1 MTNDKLKEIIFRM
14 REMRLP
20 AMAEQ
25 MILLMESN
33 ELSTITSIELIDRLT
48 ESELISRKNNTIQK
62 LKKKAKLS
70 QPGAN
75 IREIDYSS
83 ERKLNKKVLEQLS
96 TNDYIKKHRNVVL
109 LGACG
114 TGKSYICNA
123 LGNHACDECFS
134 VLYCRLFEFLSEAN
148 TEKIMNGEATRT
160 ISRYAK
166 PDVLIIDDFLIHEIT
181 ESETAQLFKVLEYR
195 YGQKS
200 TIISS
205 QVEPKEWHK
214 NLGGYVLAD
223 SILDRI
229 LPNSYKLIMSGASL
243 REQEEN

>member
-1 MTNDKLKEIIFRM
+1 M

-25 MILLMESN
+25 LVLLVESN
-33 ELSTITSIELIDRLT
+33 EIATISIDELLDRLT
-48 ESELISRKNNTIQK
+48 ESELTSRKNNTIQK

-70 QPGAN
+70 QPSASMK
-75 IREIDYSS
+75 ELDYNS
-83 ERKLNKKVLEQLS
+83 ERKLNNKVIEQLL

-114 TGKSYICNA
+114 TGKSYLCNA
-123 LGNHACDECFS
+123 LGNHACEECFS
-134 VLYCRLFEFLSEAN
+134 VLYCRLFELLSEAN
-148 TEKIMNGEATRT
+148 IEKMMYGEATKT
-160 ISRYAK
+160 ISKYAK

-181 ESETAQLFKVLEYR
+181 ETETAQLFRVLEYR

-200 TIISS
+200 TIIGS

-214 NLGGYVLAD
+214 NLGGYILAD

-229 LPNSYKLIMSGASL
+229 LPNSYKLILSGKSL
-243 REQEEN
+243 REQETK

>member
-1 MTNDKLKEIIFRM
+1 
-14 REMRLP
+14 MRLP

-25 MILLMESN
+25 VIVLIESN
-33 ELSTITSIELIDRLT
+33 ELSTISSIELLDRLT
-48 ESELISRKNNTIQK
+48 ASELMSRKNNTIQK
-62 LKKKAKLS
+62 LKKKARLS
-70 QPGAN
+70 QPTAN

-83 ERKLNKKVLEQLS
+83 ERKLNKKVIEQLS
-96 TNDYIKKHRNVVL
+96 TNDYINKHRNVVL

-114 TGKSYICNA
+114 TGKSYMCNA
-123 LGNHACDECFS
+123 LGNHACDDGYS
-134 VLYCRLFEFLSEAN
+134 VLYCRLFEFLSEAT
-148 TEKIMNGEATRT
+148 TEKIMNGEATKT

-181 ESETAQLFKVLEYR
+181 EAETTQLFKVLEYR

-200 TIISS
+200 TIIGS

-229 LPNSYKLIMSGASL
+229 LPNSYKFILSGESL
-243 REQEEN
+243 REKKNK